1 VIEVEPLIC
10 PSEGN
15 RVLGPSIWGG
25 RAGGRH
31 QYLTVVELLLPLTFL
46 RSMSTEDDIDFSIDA
61 RECSASSPLLLLRL
75 SRFSRSSSWWG
86 RWQRL
91 EGSAVPHGV
100 LEVSAVPEGVAHVF
114 VVRALGVK
122 DVVQCTFASAG
133 SSSGARGG
141 WSGGVD
147 FLTRPLLPTF
157 VGLLV
162 RVASRC
168 HRCRLCSSDE
178 VLSSFVGGDVE
189 VDFPEQLLGGSRCL
203 LQYDSDE
210 GRVIRSPVEVLDHC
224 RFRDLGDTIS
234 HGLESLE
241 V

>member
-1 VIEVEPLIC
+1 MSAKDDVDI
-10 PSEGN
+10 
-15 RVLGPSIWGG
+15 SINA
-25 RAGGRH
+25 RDC
-31 QYLTVVELLLPLTFL
+31 
-46 RSMSTEDDIDFSIDA
+46 ST
-61 RECSASSPLLLLRL
+61 SSPLLLLRL

-100 LEVSAVPEGVAHVF
+100 LEVSVVPEGVAHVF
-114 VVRALGVK
+114 VVRALGIE
-122 DVVQCTFASAG
+122 DVVQCTFASTR
-133 SSSGARGG
+133 SSSSARGG

-168 HRCRLCSSDE
+168 RRCRLCSSDE
-178 VLSSFVGGDVE
+178 VLSLFVGGDVE
-189 VDFPEQLLGGSRCL
+189 VGFLEQLLRGSRRH
-203 LQYDSDE
+203 LQYGSDE

-234 HGLESLE
+234 HGLKSLE

>member
-1 VIEVEPLIC
+1 MLC
-10 PSEGN
+10 
-15 RVLGPSIWGG
+15 
-25 RAGGRH
+25 
-31 QYLTVVELLLPLTFL
+31 LL
-46 RSMSTEDDIDFSIDA
+46 
-61 RECSASSPLLLLRL
+61 PLLLLGL

-91 EGSAVPHGV
+91 EGSVVPHGV
-100 LEVSAVPEGVAHVF
+100 LEVSAVLKGVAHVL
-114 VVRALGVK
+114 VVRALGVE
-122 DVVQCTFASAG
+122 DVIQHTFASVR

-147 FLTRPLLPTF
+147 FFTRPLLPTF

-168 HRCRLCSSDE
+168 RRCRLRSSDE

-189 VDFPEQLLGGSRCL
+189 VGFSEQLLRGSRCL
-203 LQYDSDE
+203 LQYGSDE

-224 RFRDLGDTIS
+224 RFCDLGDTIS
-234 HGLESLE
+234 HGLKSFE